1 MTEPAN
7 DLLRRA
13 VKLHHEG
20 QLDAAREL
28 YEQVLSREPRDPNA
42 LNLLGMIH
50 HQRGQQDRAEEFIRR
65 AIAVARNVPGF
76 HVNLATVMLAQRR
89 MDLAEEA
96 CRRAAE
102 LQPHYAE
109 AHNNLSV
116 ALLGQGKIEAAME
129 EAAAALRLRHQYP
142 AARNNLGN
150 AFRAKSMYHEAES
163 CYRDALT
170 QDPRHAEA
178 QSNLAITMLSMHRHE
193 DALVEAKRA
202 IELRPNHGG
211 SHMTLGL
218 ALEELGRKD
227 EAIAVYRKVLAAKPD
242 ARALRF
248 QLASLTGEATFGTAP
263 PEFVAMLFDNYA
275 DTFDRH
281 LVEGLRYRGPELV
294 VDALKAAGAKQHDAE
309 IADIGCG
316 TGLCGVLLRPMA
328 RHLVGVDLSSRMIGL
343 ARQRDVYDEL
353 FVDEIVAFLRVRFA
367 AYDVITATDV
377 LNYIG
382 DLRAVLSAA
391 AQALAV
397 GGTFALTLEKHD
409 GIGFVLNPTRRFS
422 HSIAYV
428 RSLLAEA
435 RLQEVSATE
444 APLRRQGDEQVT
456 AWVIVLRRD

>member
-1 MTEPAN
+1 MSEPAN

-13 VKLHHEG
+13 VELHHGG
-20 QLDAAREL
+20 QLDAAQQL
-28 YEQVLSREPRDPNA
+28 YDQVLAREPRDPNA
-42 LNLLGMIH
+42 LNLLGMVH
-50 HQRGQQDRAEEFIRR
+50 HQRGGEERAEALIRR
-65 AIAVARNVPGF
+65 AIAVAPNVPGF
-76 HVNLATVMLAQRR
+76 HVNLATVLLAQRR

-96 CRRAAE
+96 CRRAVA
-102 LQPHYAE
+102 LQRDYPE
-109 AHNNLSV
+109 AHNNLAV

-129 EAAAALRLRHQYP
+129 EATRALRLRHHYP

-150 AFRAKSMYHEAES
+150 AFRARSMYREAES
-163 CYRDALT
+163 CYRDALA
-170 QDPRHAEA
+170 QDPRHGEA
-178 QSNLAITMLSMHRHE
+178 QSNLAITMLSMNRRE
-193 DALVEAKRA
+193 EAVAEAKRA

-227 EAIAVYRKVLAAKPD
+227 EAIEIYRKVLAAKPE

-248 QLASLTGEATFGTAP
+248 QLASLTGEATFDVAP

-294 VDALKAAGAKQHDAE
+294 VEALRMAGARQHDAE

-328 RHLVGVDLSSRMIGL
+328 RHLVGVDLSSRMIGQ
-343 ARQRDVYDEL
+343 ARQRGVYDEL

-377 LNYIG
+377 LNYFG

-397 GGTFALTLEKHD
+397 GGMFALTLEKHD
-409 GIGFVLNPTRRFS
+409 GDGFVLNPTRRYS
-422 HSIAYV
+422 HSIGYI
-428 RSLLAEA
+428 RSLLADA

-444 APLRRQGDEQVT
+444 ASLRQQGEEEVR
-456 AWVIVLRRD
+456 AWVIMLRHD